1 VEIDANGLEVLSR
14 AECADLLRTKDLGRI
29 AITSGALP
37 VILPVNY
44 VVVGD
49 DIVLRTRKGTTLA
62 AATRHAIVAF
72 EVDVVDEVTGAGWSV
87 MVQGRARELDDAP
100 TGIDLAAPLA
110 RWRDHG
116 EDRHVAV
123 AIEVVSGR
131 RIPALP
137 DAPDPT

>member
-14 AECADLLRTKDLGRI
+14 AECTDLLRTRDLGRI
-29 AITSGALP
+29 AITTGALP
-37 VILPVNY
+37 AILPVNY

-49 DIVLRTRKGTTLA
+49 DIVLRTRKGTTLS

-72 EVDVVDEVTGAGWSV
+72 EVDLVDEATGAGWSV
-87 MVQGRARELDDAP
+87 MVQGRAREMDDAP
-100 TGIDLAAPLA
+100 GEIDLEGPLA

-123 AIEVVSGR
+123 AIEFVSGR
-131 RIPALP
+131 RIPPRP
-137 DAPDPT
+137 DLEDRS